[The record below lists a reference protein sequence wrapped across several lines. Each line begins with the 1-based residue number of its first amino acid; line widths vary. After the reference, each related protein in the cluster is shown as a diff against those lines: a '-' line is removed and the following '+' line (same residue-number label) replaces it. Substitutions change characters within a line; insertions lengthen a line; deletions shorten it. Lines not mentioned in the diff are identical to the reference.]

1 MQNIEKILETV
12 DLTAEDAKDKIAE
25 AVKENYKP
33 IADWQKQKDKV
44 DSLTASLD
52 EAKEALKGFEGVNV
66 EELNKKIEEL
76 NNQIAK
82 NESDYEAKI
91 ADRDFNDLLKGAI
104 AEANGKNVKAITALL
119 DVEALKSSQNQ
130 KEDMAKALKDLA
142 EAEDS
147 KMLFGAPEAQ
157 PVATGSPIGTIK
169 TPARPM
175 NTLDEIYKGNPY
187 YHPSTSNV

>member
-12 DLTAEDAKDKIAE
+12 DLTAEDAKDKIVE

-52 EAKEALKGFEGVNV
+52 
-66 EELNKKIEEL
+66 
-76 NNQIAK
+76 
-82 NESDYEAKI
+82 ESDYEAKI

-142 EAEDS
+142 KAEDS

-187 YHPSTSNV
+187 YYHPSTSNV